1 MIDVKPLN
9 IPGDK
14 SPGDRP
20 QNEEVLCYHCGDVCD
35 GTDIA
40 IGDRYFCCNGC
51 KTVYELLAEKDLCDY
66 YDIDEQRS
74 SKTPKDDVY
83 EQRYDYLDDASIVD
97 QLIDF
102 SDGAMRMATFKVPSM
117 HCSSCI
123 WLLER
128 LHSLNPGVISS
139 RVNFPRKEATVT
151 WNAEKISLRE
161 VVMLMASV
169 GYEPYIS
176 LQDVAE
182 KRKSV
187 TDKKLYYRIGV
198 AGFAFGN
205 IMLLSFP
212 EYLASD
218 QSIEPVFRVF
228 FRYLNVLLALP
239 VFFYSSSEYFTSAWA
254 GLKQRF
260 LNIDVPISLGIIMLF
275 SRSIYEIATHT
286 GPGFLDSFTGLVFFL
301 LIGKIFQKKSY
312 DSLSFDRDF
321 RSYFPLSV
329 AVREDGHERSIPL
342 TRLAVGDRI
351 VIRNQELVPA
361 DAVLLRGEAN
371 IDYSFVTGEA
381 DLIAKKSGDRIHA
394 GGRQV
399 GQAVELEVVKDIEQS
414 YLTRLW
420 NNDIFT
426 KPSAGYLTALV
437 DRISKHFT
445 AVVLLIAFGASAYWL
460 TVDVSVATT
469 VFTAVLI
476 VACPCAL
483 ALSSPFAL
491 GSAQRI
497 YGNRDFYIKNTET
510 VEALSRIDTIVFDKT
525 GTLTQTRT
533 AHVRWHGPA
542 LGEEERAAVKS
553 LLRQS
558 THTLSRQ
565 VFASLAGDVTHTV
578 DEYREVPG
586 KGIEGVVD
594 GRRVTIGSAEW
605 AWREDAAAVDAGTTA
620 VYVALDGAPRGHFTV
635 PNLYREGLT
644 ELVASLKPHY
654 RLVILSGDSAREEAR
669 LRTVFG
675 DDVPMHFNQTPE
687 DKLVYVQQLR
697 ADDRH
702 VMMVGDGLN
711 DAGALKAADVGISVS
726 ENINTFSPACDGIL
740 SAERFPLFDRLL
752 RFARTSVGIVKV
764 SFGIS
769 FAYNV
774 IGLSFAVAGMLS
786 PLVSAILM
794 PVSSVSVVAFTTIA
808 TRLMA
813 RRKGLM

>member
-1 MIDVKPLN
+1 MIDVRPLN
-9 IPGDK
+9 IPGKRDDAQGAP
-14 SPGDRP
+14 S
-20 QNEEVLCYHCGDVCD
+20 CYHCGDRCD

-40 IGDRYFCCNGC
+40 IGDKYFCCNGC

-66 YDIDEQRS
+66 YDIDDARRGKS
-74 SKTPKDDVY
+74 PLDSGY
-83 EQRYDYLDDASIVD
+83 SHRYDYLDDETVAA
-97 QLIDF
+97 QLLDF
-102 SDGAMRMATFKVPSM
+102 ADGDTRMASFRIPSM

-123 WLLER
+123 WLIER
-128 LHSLNPGVISS
+128 LSAFNPGVVAS
-139 RVNFPRKEATVT
+139 RVNFPRKEATIT
-151 WNAEKISLRE
+151 WNATKISLRE
-161 VVMLMASV
+161 VVILLASI

-182 KRKSV
+182 KRKHVS
-187 TDKKLYYRIGV
+187 DRKLYYRIGI

-212 EYLASD
+212 EYLAGGGEMD
-218 QSIEPVFRVF
+218 PLFRTV
-228 FRYLNVLLALP
+228 FRYLNVLLSIP
-239 VFFYSSSEYFTSAWA
+239 VFFYSASEYFTSAWA
-254 GLKQRF
+254 GLRQRY
-260 LNIDVPISLGIIMLF
+260 LNIDVPISLGIIVLF
-275 SRSIYEIATHT
+275 TRSLFEIFTAT
-286 GPGFLDSFTGLVFFL
+286 GAGFLDSFTGLVFFL

-312 DSLSFDRDF
+312 DALNFDRDF

-329 AVREDGHERSIPL
+329 ALKDDEGEHNIPL
-342 TRLAVGDRI
+342 TRLSIGDRI

-399 GQAVELEVVKDIEQS
+399 GQAIELEVIKDIEQS

-420 NNDIFT
+420 NNDVFT
-426 KPSAGYLTALV
+426 KDTHGRLTAMV
-437 DRISKHFT
+437 DRISRHFT
-445 AVVLLIAFGASAYWL
+445 AAVLAIAFGAAAYWWFADP
-460 TVDVSVATT
+460 TIVTT

-497 YGNRDFYIKNTET
+497 FGNNDFFTKNTET
-510 VEALSRIDTIVFDKT
+510 VEMLARIDTIVFDKT
-525 GTLTQTRT
+525 GTLTQTGST
-533 AHVRWHGPA
+533 QVRWHGPA
-542 LGEEERAAVKS
+542 LGDDERMRVRS

-565 VFASLAGDVTHTV
+565 IFAALQGEQAHEVTGY
-578 DEYREVPG
+578 EEVPG
-586 KGIEGVVD
+586 KGIEGVVE
-594 GRRVTIGSAEW
+594 GRRILIGSAEW
-605 AWREDAAAVDAGTTA
+605 AWREHAAPADTGSTA
-620 VYVALDGAPRGHFTV
+620 VYVSIDGVPRGHFTV
-635 PNLYREGLT
+635 PNLYRKGLT
-644 ELVASLKPHY
+644 DLVTALRGDY
-654 RLVILSGDSAREEAR
+654 RLYILSGDSDREEAR

-675 DDVPMHFNQTPE
+675 DDVPMHFEQTPE
-687 DKLVYVQQLR
+687 DKLAFVQRLR
-697 ADDRH
+697 GQGAH

-711 DAGALKAADVGISVS
+711 DAGALKAADVGVSIS
-726 ENINTFSPACDGIL
+726 EDINTFSPACDGIL
-740 SAERFPLFDRLL
+740 SAGEFGIFHRLL
-752 RFARTSVGIVKV
+752 AFSRSSVNIVKASFV
-764 SFGIS
+764 ISFG
-769 FAYNV
+769 YNI

-813 RRKGLM
+813 RRKGLR

>member
-9 IPGDK
+9 IPDGK
-14 SPGDRP
+14 PPP
-20 QNEEVLCYHCGDVCD
+20 QNEVLCYHCGDVCD

-66 YDIDEQRS
+66 YAIDDERQG
-74 SKTPKDDVY
+74 KTADDGITGH
-83 EQRYDYLDDASIVD
+83 RYDYLDDEGIAD
-97 QLIDF
+97 QLVDF
-102 SDGAMRMATFKVPSM
+102 SDGSIRMATFRVPSM

-128 LHSLNPGVISS
+128 LHSLDNGIIAS
-139 RVNFPRKEATVT
+139 RVNFPRREATIT
-151 WNAEKISLRE
+151 WNTEKISLRG
-161 VVMLMASV
+161 VVMLMARV

-212 EYLASD
+212 EYLASNAG
-218 QSIEPVFRVF
+218 IEPVFQFF

-239 VFFYSSSEYFTSAWA
+239 VFFYSSSEYFKSALA
-254 GLKQRF
+254 GIRQRF
-260 LNIDVPISLGIIMLF
+260 LNIDVPISLGIIILF
-275 SRSIYEIATHT
+275 ARSIYEIATGI

-312 DSLSFDRDF
+312 DSLNFDRDF

-329 AVREDGHERSIPL
+329 AVRESGQERSIPL
-342 TRLAVGDRI
+342 TKLAVGDRI

-361 DAVLLRGEAN
+361 DAVLIRGEAN

-381 DLIAKKSGDRIHA
+381 DLIAKNNGERIHA

-399 GQAVELEVVKDIEQS
+399 GQAIELDVVKDIEQS

-420 NNDIFT
+420 NNDVFT
-426 KPSAGYLTALV
+426 KPSSGYLTAMV

-445 AVVLLIAFGASAYWL
+445 AVVLLIAFGAAAYWL

-510 VEALSRIDTIVFDKT
+510 VEGLSRVDTIVFDKT
-525 GTLTQTRT
+525 GTLTQTG
-533 AHVRWHGPA
+533 AAKVRWHGTA
-542 LGEEERAAVKS
+542 LTEQERTAVKS
-553 LLRQS
+553 LFRQS

-565 VFASLAGDVTHTV
+565 VFASLSGEVTHAV
-578 DEYREVPG
+578 EDYHEVPG
-586 KGIEGVVD
+586 KGITGKVD
-594 GRRVTIGSAEW
+594 GMQVTIGSSEW
-605 AWREDAAAVDAGTTA
+605 AWREKSDAVDAGSSA
-620 VYVALDGAPRGHFTV
+620 VYVAVDGVPRGHFTV
-635 PNLYREGLT
+635 PNLYRSGLAD
-644 ELVASLKPHY
+644 LVTALKPHY
-654 RLVILSGDSAREEAR
+654 RLIILSGDSDREEGR
-669 LRTVFG
+669 LRAVFG
-675 DDVPMHFNQTPE
+675 DDVAMLFNQAPE
-687 DKLVYVQQLR
+687 DKLHFIQRLR
-697 ADDRH
+697 AEGSH

-711 DAGALKAADVGISVS
+711 DAGALRAADVGISIS

-740 SAERFPLFDRLL
+740 SAERFAIFDRLL
-752 RFARTSVGIVKV
+752 RFARTSVGIVKA

-769 FAYNV
+769 FAYNI

-786 PLVSAILM
+786 PLLSAVLM
-794 PVSSVSVVAFTTIA
+794 PVSSVSVVAFTTIT

-813 RRKGLM
+813 RRRGLM